1 MFFENTWNVITTWFA
16 DRRERSLLIREF
28 NYKAK
33 QSFIS
38 GGTPTVL
45 KASTSRGVSQ
55 YRHEFSAW
63 FNTGFRIQAL
73 AGRQLTKKEI
83 MAIGQVIL
91 SDITLVRRLVVLGWD
106 TLEVHGNC
114 GPYGCRWRLTD
125 YANVCLMIE

>member
-1 MFFENTWNVITTWFA
+1 MFFENTWNIITTWFA
-16 DRRERSLLIREF
+16 DRKERSMLMREF
-28 NYKAK
+28 NYRAR
-33 QSFIS
+33 QSFVS
-38 GGTPTVL
+38 GETPTVL

-83 MAIGQVIL
+83 MAIGQVVL
-91 SDITLVRRLVVLGWD
+91 SDTTLVRKLVVLGWD

-125 YANVCLMIE
+125 YANVCMMIE